1 MASFP
6 EEKRTEVQLP
16 TGKLLRIHLLF
27 YPSPR
32 EGPPFVLLHGL
43 GLCAVTWRKL
53 SPILANLGPV
63 YALDLPGF
71 GLSDKPTDIDYSIPG
86 QGSLL
91 AQILSSLNLDGVI
104 LGGQSRGGAISLA
117 TAIQHPSKVKGLIL
131 MGSPAYYQPVPWMI
145 RLARLPGVPLLI
157 MPFAKFW
164 VQLGF
169 LGAVAHPHPLDL
181 EAIQASSQAL
191 STWAGARAYQLA
203 CQALRPE
210 DAYLFSPRY
219 SQITCPT
226 LIIHGAKDRIVP
238 PWVAQRLSQHL
249 PYAELHLLPHVGHI
263 PHVEDQ
269 DKVTQLITDWYQRNF
284 DPPHQKKG
292 ERYSL

>member
-1 MASFP
+1 MASHP
-6 EEKRTEVQLP
+6 EEKWTEVQLS
-16 TGKLLRIHLLF
+16 TGKLLQIHFLF

-53 SPILANLGPV
+53 SSILADLGPV

-71 GLSDKPTDIDYSIPG
+71 GLSDKPIDIDYSIPG
-86 QGSLL
+86 QGFLL
-91 AQILSSLNLDGVI
+91 AQILSRLNLHRVI

-117 TAIQHPSKVKGLIL
+117 MTIQHPQRVKGLIL
-131 MGSPAYYQPVPWMI
+131 MGSPAYYQSVPWMI
-145 RLARLPGVPLLI
+145 RLARLPGTPLLI
-157 MPFAKFW
+157 VPFARFW
-164 VQLGF
+164 VKLGF
-169 LGAVAHPHPLDL
+169 LGAIAHPHCLDS

-203 CQALRPE
+203 CRTLRPE
-210 DAYLFSPRY
+210 DAHLFSPKY
-219 SQITCPT
+219 PQISCPT

-238 PWVAQRLSQHL
+238 LWVAQRLSQDIPL
-249 PYAELHLLPHVGHI
+249 SELHLLPQVGHI

-269 DKVTQLITDWYQRNF
+269 DSVARIITDWYRRNF
-284 DPPHQKKG
+284 TPPNRKKC
-292 ERYSL
+292 